1 MLRSVVALFL
11 ILATLGTAGAY
22 AVLLPDDC
30 VSPANELEGS
40 EEDDCA
46 RTCLLCACCFRQPPT
61 MAVAAPSLGAL
72 LIPAGICNSGNLSLP
87 FPLPS
92 EILHVPKLS

>member
-1 MLRSVVALFL
+1 MLRRVVTLFL
-11 ILATLGTAGAY
+11 IAATLGSAGAY

-30 VSPANELEGS
+30 VSFGNEREGS
-40 EEDDCA
+40 EDDDCA

-61 MAVAAPSLGAL
+61 VAEAAPALGAFL
-72 LIPAGICNSGNLSLP
+72 LPAGVCPSGNFSLP
-87 FPLPS
+87 TPLPS

>member
-1 MLRSVVALFL
+1 MLRSVVALLL
-11 ILATLGTAGAY
+11 IVAAFGSAGAY

-30 VSPANELEGS
+30 VTPGNELQGS
-40 EEDDCA
+40 DDDDCA

-61 MAVAAPSLGAL
+61 VAEAAAPLGAL
-72 LIPAGICNSGNLSLP
+72 LLPADVCLPASSSLP
-87 FPLPS
+87 TPLPS

>member
-1 MLRSVVALFL
+1 MLRWLVAMFL
-11 ILATLGTAGAY
+11 IAATLGSAGAY

-30 VSPANELEGS
+30 VSFGNELEGS
-40 EEDDCA
+40 EDDDCA

-61 MAVAAPSLGAL
+61 VAEAAPSLGAVL
-72 LIPAGICNSGNLSLP
+72 LPAGLCASGNSSLP
-87 FPLPS
+87 TPLPA